1 MSRMT
6 VTVDEELI
14 EQARQAMGVATK
26 SEAIRTALE
35 ESLRRRRLQDALE
48 QAGKIDLDLDQ
59 ERLRRLREEG

>member
-1 MSRMT
+1 MT